1 MAAFPPYHIAA
12 DHAYRKCKHPVQ
24 PDLGLK
30 MFDLI
35 YVMTGGGP
43 GNATESFGTLM
54 MNEMSAGRYAQSVAV
69 NLVFTV
75 LLVIV
80 SVVYQ
85 KFSSRWETVL

>member
-1 MAAFPPYHIAA
+1 M
-12 DHAYRKCKHPVQ
+12 Q
-24 PDLGLK
+24 
-30 MFDLI
+30 
-35 YVMTGGGP
+35 
-43 GNATESFGTLM
+43 TESFGTLM
-54 MNEMSAGRYAQSVAV
+54 MNEMSAGRYSQSVAV